1 MTNADVRPQL
11 MLVDGSSY
19 IFRTFFALPPRTN
32 SSGLPTNAVY
42 GFTNMM
48 LKLLRQHRPD
58 YIAVVLDA
66 ARKTFRS
73 QLFTGYKANRKQP
86 PAQLVPQL
94 PYIRKVLDVLN
105 IVALEVEGYEADDL
119 IATLCN
125 AMSNPPCEIIIV
137 SADKDLMQLVRNGVK
152 LRDGSKE
159 HWIGVKEVKAKFGV
173 RPESLI
179 EVMGLMGDA
188 VDNIPG
194 VRGIGAKTA
203 IALIQEF
210 HSLENLFDHLDEIGR
225 MNLRGAARIRKALAD
240 GKAAAFLSRSL
251 ATVKS
256 DVPFHIRLEELRCRA
271 PDREKMHALFTELT
285 FTNLIKILDNKFW
298 HHSSQEG
305 VS

>member
-1 MTNADVRPQL
+1 MMNVGVRPQL
-11 MLVDGSSY
+11 MLVDGSSC
-19 IFRTFFALPPRTN
+19 IFRAFFALPPQTS

-48 LKLLRQHRPD
+48 LKLLRQHRPE
-58 YIAVVLDA
+58 YMVVALDA
-66 ARKTFRS
+66 ARKTFRN
-73 QLFTGYKANRKQP
+73 QLFTDYKAKRKQP
-86 PAQLVPQL
+86 PAELVPQL

-105 IVALEVEGYEADDL
+105 IVALEMEDYEADDL
-119 IATLCN
+119 IATLCK
-125 AMSNPPCEIIIV
+125 AMSNQGCEIIIV
-137 SADKDLMQLVRNGVK
+137 SADKDLMQLVSNGVK

-159 HWIGVKEVKAKFGV
+159 RWIGVREVKAKFGV
-173 RPESLI
+173 RPESLV

-210 HSLENLFDHLDEIGR
+210 QSLENLFDHLDEIGR

-240 GKAAAFLSRSL
+240 GKAAAFLSRHL

-256 DVPFHIRLEELRCRA
+256 DVPCRIRLEALRCRA
-271 PDREKMHALFTELT
+271 PDREKMRALFTELT
-285 FTNLIKILDNKFW
+285 FTNLIKILDHKP
-298 HHSSQEG
+298 
-305 VS
+305 